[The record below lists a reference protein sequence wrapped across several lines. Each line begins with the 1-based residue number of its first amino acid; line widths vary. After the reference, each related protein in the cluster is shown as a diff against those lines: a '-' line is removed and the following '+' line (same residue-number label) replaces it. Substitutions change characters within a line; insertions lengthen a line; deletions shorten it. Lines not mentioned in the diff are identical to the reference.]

1 MTHSSNAHAALR
13 RALAEL
19 APRRTLLGAAIA
31 GTAVMLASTSDS
43 DAKKKRKK
51 RKKRCKNGAKRC
63 GKGCCKAPSVCS
75 AASCFC
81 TGNEGNCKS
90 VPQEL
95 IDIIADALG
104 LPADQ
109 VGQNPDQP
117 LAGCDDIPLQDKDT
131 IDGLL
136 KQEFGIIQVVPWCEG
151 GINAGSEAIL
161 EQLTKKG

>member
-1 MTHSSNAHAALR
+1 MTDSPHTALR
-13 RALAEL
+13 LALAEL
-19 APRRTLLGAAIA
+19 APRRTLLGAALA
-31 GTAVMLASTSDS
+31 GTAGMLASTTAG

-81 TGNEGNCKS
+81 TGNEGNCTPVS
-90 VPQEL
+90 QEL

-104 LPADQ
+104 RPADQ

-117 LAGCDDIPLQDKDT
+117 LAGCDDIPLQDKDA

-136 KQEFGIIQVVPWCEG
+136 KQEFGIIQIVPWCEG